1 MQIENWSELISP
13 SENIPKKWKKKKLQL
28 IIVLFLVEVYEEN
41 KSFSSENFTIEPLL
55 DDINEELLKKNLKAK
70 FLLSDY
76 ESSINNLINKK
87 SKFIVSNQ
95 I

>member
-1 MQIENWSELISP
+1 M
-13 SENIPKKWKKKKLQL
+13 KKIK
-28 IIVLFLVEVYEEN
+28 VLVLR
-41 KSFSSENFTIEPLL
+41 NFTIEPLL

-87 SKFIVSNQ
+87 SKIHSFKPDIILFFFSVTLTLK

>member
-1 MQIENWSELISP
+1 M
-13 SENIPKKWKKKKLQL
+13 KKIK
-28 IIVLFLVEVYEEN
+28 VLVR
-41 KSFSSENFTIEPLL
+41 NFTIEPLL

-76 ESSINNLINKK
+76 ESSINNLINKNP
-87 SKFIVSNQ
+87 KFIVSNQ